1 MIGDERVR
9 FCAQCELN
17 VFNLS
22 AMTRAEAEH
31 LIAGAESRL
40 CVRFYRRRDGSIIT
54 QDCPIGLRAL
64 KLRASRIRR
73 AVAAALFGFFAGAGG
88 TVAVRGVDPLTD
100 WPPTWH
106 GQSMMGEIAE
116 PVKPTISD
124 DTSPVGRTQ
133 PVTLGRMISRGPS
146 KRHRR

>member
-9 FCAQCELN
+9 FCAQCELH

-22 AMTRAEAEH
+22 AMSRAEAEH

-64 KLRASRIRR
+64 KLRALRIRK

-88 TVAVRGVDPLTD
+88 TVAVRGVGPITD
-100 WPPTWH
+100 WPLSWRSET
-106 GQSMMGEIAE
+106 MMGSIAE
-116 PVKPTISD
+116 PAKPVVSGQE
-124 DTSPVGRTQ
+124 VGQLSIKEPQPRTH
-133 PVTLGRMISRGPS
+133 S